1 MQHRFSSGP
10 LALAVALTA
19 LGSCKSATDV
29 PPAGAF
35 VLKVS
40 LAPGAQMPDELRAS
54 IYDDTGALWSGA
66 RFPASGPLA
75 PESASELGTILV
87 QPGAVSGDLRIDL
100 RGLAGGVLVDEATL
114 KIPHAA
120 FSGATFDL
128 ALSVPIPPD
137 TDGDGV
143 PDPID
148 DCPSV
153 ADPQQTGCPVDAGA
167 SDGTTGRRDAAADAP
182 AKHDAGVDTA
192 AKHDAAADV
201 APKHDAAGDVPR
213 GNKGTGSG
221 CGGPN
226 ECASGFCKDGV
237 CCNNACDQPCQSCS
251 TGMCN
256 SVKSGEDIPECIT
269 PMTCNGKG
277 KCVSAAGGSGGG

>member
-19 LGSCKSATDV
+19 LASCKSATDV
-29 PPAGAF
+29 APSGAF

-75 PESASELGTILV
+75 PESASELGTILI
-87 QPGAVSGDLRIDL
+87 QPGSVSGDLRIDL
-100 RGLAGGVLVDEATL
+100 RGLAGGALVDEATL
-114 KIPHAA
+114 KIPHAS
-120 FSGATFDL
+120 FSGGTFDL
-128 ALSVPIPPD
+128 ALSVPVPPD

-148 DCPSV
+148 DCPTI

-167 SDGTTGRRDAAADAP
+167 SDGTTGRHDAAVDRP
-182 AKHDAGVDTA
+182 STHDAAVDTA
-192 AKHDAAADV
+192 TKHDAAV
-201 APKHDAAGDVPR
+201 DVPR
-213 GNKGTGSG
+213 GNKGNGAG
-221 CGGPN
+221 CGGAN
-226 ECASGFCKDGV
+226 ECSSGFCKDGV

-256 SVKSGEDIPECIT
+256 SVKSGEDIPECAA

-277 KCVSAAGGSGGG
+277 KCVSAAGGSGG